1 MKILILHGI
10 NLNMFGQRD
19 KQHYGSA
26 SLSDINRSLH
36 DLAGELNV
44 QIKCFQSNNEAEFIK
59 QIHDAN
65 SNGTDA
71 IVINAGA
78 WTHYNYGIRD
88 ALAILSIPIIEVHM
102 SNIHARE
109 SFRHESVIAPVVK
122 GQVCGFGVDSYLLG
136 LQAAVNIIDD
146 LEPSN

>member
-19 KQHYGSA
+19 QKQYGTA

-36 DLAGELNV
+36 ELAGELNV

-59 QIHDAN
+59 QIHDAHT
-65 SNGTDA
+65 NGTNA

-88 ALAILSIPIIEVHM
+88 ALDILNIPIIEVHM

-109 SFRHESVIAPVVK
+109 QFRQQSVISPVVK
-122 GQVCGFGVDSYLLG
+122 GQICGFGVDSYLLG
-136 LQAAVNIIDD
+136 LQAAVNIVDELSD
-146 LEPSN
+146 NQ